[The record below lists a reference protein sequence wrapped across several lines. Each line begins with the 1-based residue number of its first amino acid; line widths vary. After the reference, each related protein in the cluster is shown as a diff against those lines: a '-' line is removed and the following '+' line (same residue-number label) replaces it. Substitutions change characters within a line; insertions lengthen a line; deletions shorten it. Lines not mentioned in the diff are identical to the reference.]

1 MVPDQPSM
9 ISPCS
14 FNRLPWAGGF
24 ELPGLCC
31 SQAGDAVFQGNRDR
45 GEYLSC
51 LESAPERYG
60 AVIHAYWERRSPL
73 RVTTRHFEG
82 ANCFGENFL

>member
-1 MVPDQPSM
+1 MVPDQPNM

-31 SQAGDAVFQGNRDR
+31 SQAGDAVFQGNRQRKVSILLLNWFMSDM
-45 GEYLSC
+45 S
-51 LESAPERYG
+51 
-60 AVIHAYWERRSPL
+60 
-73 RVTTRHFEG
+73 RHRCVLG
-82 ANCFGENFL
+82 T

>member
-1 MVPDQPSM
+1 MVSDQPNA

-45 GEYLSC
+45 GKYLSY
-51 LESAPERYG
+51 LESANERYG
-60 AVIHAYWERRSPL
+60 AGVLKTQDSAA
-73 RVTTRHFEG
+73 VGDKQFEG
-82 ANCFGENFL
+82 ANYLGENLL